1 MPDTQTQQRQQ
12 ILDSATTTF
21 RRLLNF
27 RRPFDALRLQFY
39 AQYLAKRQPIYF
51 PDNVTKRSNTSVPYA
66 WANVEEINSRVQ
78 DAYFG
83 MEPWLEVRPRGA
95 NDGPAAEAMDLVLNY
110 MLRKADFPRHFETL
124 VRNILIYGHCALK
137 VDWDWD
143 FDTVNYPEPIP
154 VIDPRTGQ
162 PMVNP
167 QTGQPMI
174 RGYKPSTK
182 QIPRACP
189 KFIPIDVY
197 DFLLDP
203 DGGITAHLTER
214 TWGQIKREALAKPDL
229 YFPEALQ
236 ELGSRL
242 AKEENPDSCIIRI
255 AEIWND
261 FEKTT
266 TVITTQDT
274 DAVAYKD
281 TRAAYR
287 STGSYSPYKRKVFAQ
302 PPILLWY
309 GDNPFLHK
317 RSPVLHTGYVKLPNE
332 PYGIGAIEPISELSD
347 SLDRFTNMIADNW
360 NLGINR
366 RYAYDANLEIDHEA
380 LNNFNIPGGKVGLL
394 GDPNKAIMAL
404 PFFTP
409 NAGDYQILGIYKNF
423 IELASGVSDFYT
435 RGIGSSPN
443 STATGIN
450 DVISESSHR
459 FKLFIRN
466 LEFDIVRPMLQIVT
480 SMIQQFTT
488 DAIEVGMTESQ
499 PAIAK
504 YPVVQPEQLIGNY
517 NFELV
522 AANYTSNK
530 IIKQRNFLAFANWAA
545 QTPYW
550 NQYEGLREV
559 AKVFEIRNTARVLN
573 NPQMVEMQQQQ
584 AQQTQLKL
592 ALAEKLLDTESKML
606 VAEAR
611 TVSKEGSNIGQDHAL
626 KVQSAIEEWL
636 QQLGDMPGKTQP
648 SPQMTPT
655 GVAHA
660 GGRPRG
666 VQQEGA
672 IPGAGVTS
680 VAREVGQGLGANG
693 IGLQGMGEANA
704 IRGT

>member
-1 MPDTQTQQRQQ
+1 MPDNKQQV
-12 ILDSATTTF
+12 LDQATTTF

-27 RRPFDALRLQFY
+27 RRPYDALRLQWY
-39 AQYLAKRQPIYF
+39 AQYLAKRKPIYF

-83 MEPWLEVRPRGA
+83 MEPWLEVRPRGQ

-110 MLRKADFPRHFETL
+110 MLRKAEFARNFETL
-124 VRNILIYGHCALK
+124 VRNILIYGHCAMK

-143 FDTVNYPEPIP
+143 FDTVNYPQP
-154 VIDPRTGQ
+154 VYAIDPRSGQ
-162 PMVNP
+162 PLAGP
-167 QTGQPMI
+167 DGQPI
-174 RGYKPSTK
+174 VKGYKPSTQ
-182 QIPRACP
+182 QIPRMCP

-214 TWGQIKREALAKPDL
+214 TWAQIKREAQAKPDL

-236 ELGSRL
+236 ELGGRL
-242 AKEENPDSCIIRI
+242 SKEDNPDSCIIRI

-302 PPILLWY
+302 PPILLWH

-332 PYGIGAIEPISELSD
+332 PYGIGAIEPISDLSD
-347 SLDRFTNMIADNW
+347 SLDRFTNMISDNW
-360 NLGINR
+360 NLGINK
-366 RYAYDANLEIDHEA
+366 RYAYDANMEIDHEA
-380 LNNFNIPGGKVGLL
+380 LNNFNIPGGKVGML
-394 GDPNKAIMAL
+394 GDPNKAIMPL
-404 PFFTP
+404 PTFTP

-423 IELASGVSDFYT
+423 IELASGVSDFYS
-435 RGIGSSPN
+435 RGVGSGGAN
-443 STATGIN
+443 NTATGIN

-466 LEFDIVRPMLQIVT
+466 LEFDVVQPMLQMVT

-488 DAIEVGMTESQ
+488 DPIEIALTENQ

-504 YPVVQPEQLIGNY
+504 YPVVRPEQLIGNY
-517 NFELV
+517 NFEIV

-530 IIKQRNFLAFANWAA
+530 VIKQRNFLAFANWAA

-559 AKVFEIRNTARVLN
+559 AKVFEIRNTQRVLN
-573 NPQMVEMQQQQ
+573 NPQMVEFQQQQ
-584 AQQTQLKL
+584 AHQEQLKL
-592 ALAEKLLDTESKML
+592 ALAEKLLDTEGKML

-611 TVSKEGSNIGQDHAL
+611 TVSKEGSNKGQDHAL

-636 QQLGDMPGKTQP
+636 QGLGDMPGKNGQV
-648 SPQMTPT
+648 SPQMQPT
-655 GVAHA
+655 GVSRG

-672 IPGAGVTS
+672 IPGSGTTS
-680 VAREVGQGLGANG
+680 LAREVGQGMGANG
-693 IGLQGMGEANA
+693 LGLSGMGEGNA
-704 IRGT
+704 IQGT